1 MDRARKEKQEAK
13 KVSSRDEHITI
24 FYICKQNPKLFIMQ
38 DESQCFLKYI
48 VAFAATKEDEL
59 SLTKYPKEI
68 SVSILHSSFP
78 QALEYAQ

>member
-1 MDRARKEKQEAK
+1 MNTLQYF
-13 KVSSRDEHITI
+13 I
-24 FYICKQNPKLFIMQ
+24 FANNSKLFIMQ